1 MPREPLTWS
10 TRDRAAYHRVD
21 AARLREMAK
30 AATGP
35 AAREVLVDLA
45 RSYRRVA
52 RSLEKQAVASAA

>member
-30 AATGP
+30 EATGP

-45 RSYRRVA
+45 RRYRRVA
-52 RSLEKQAVASAA
+52 KSLEKPDVASPA

>member
-1 MPREPLTWS
+1 
-10 TRDRAAYHRVD
+10 
-21 AARLREMAK
+21 MAK
-30 AATGP
+30 AATGS